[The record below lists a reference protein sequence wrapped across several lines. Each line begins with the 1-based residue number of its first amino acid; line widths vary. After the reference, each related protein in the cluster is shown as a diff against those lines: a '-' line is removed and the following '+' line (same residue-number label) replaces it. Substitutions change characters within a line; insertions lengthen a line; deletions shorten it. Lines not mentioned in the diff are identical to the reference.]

1 MMFFL
6 NYEMSQCESGYD
18 VKGALKDQTQGSAQY
33 RQTIHHINKF
43 QSIHNILDSFLDL
56 FLD

>member
-1 MMFFL
+1 MCRRLSF
-6 NYEMSQCESGYD
+6 
-18 VKGALKDQTQGSAQY
+18 ALRSLHITTKTQGSAQY

-43 QSIHNILDSFLDL
+43 QSINNILDLFLDL

>member
-1 MMFFL
+1 
-6 NYEMSQCESGYD
+6 MSQCESGYD